1 MKKLK
6 YRLEKRI
13 ANIISAAILY
23 CEGKGYFK
31 ISSAY
36 RFPVS
41 EHFILDITKQI
52 GISFSYHV
60 ILKKEGITIMDTL
73 FDYDIFRKDVPIQRA
88 YTLKCTRIMGE
99 IDNIVGLKGILDQM
113 RNETIRKT

>member
-23 CEGKGYFK
+23 CEGKGCFK

-41 EHFILDITKQI
+41 EHFILDITKQV

-73 FDYDIFRKDVPIQRA
+73 LDYNIFRKDVPIQRA
-88 YTLKCTRIMGE
+88 YTLKCTRILGE
-99 IDNIVGLKGILDQM
+99 IDNVPGLKGILDQM
-113 RNETIRKT
+113 KKDLKR